1 VKVDTRDEVPA
12 LWETEC
18 AKSPTQSAQIGEDL
32 EIYASRMHLY
42 ALQRP
47 TINVERLVLML
58 AIADFKLAGDGG
70 KDWACGT
77 VVQLRQRSE
86 NRLRCHISGSFD
98 RGISDCGQ
106 DDILRRLDCTLVAR
120 S

>member
-1 VKVDTRDEVPA
+1 MYNVKVDTRDEVPA
-12 LWETEC
+12 LWEVEC
-18 AKSPTQSAQIGEDL
+18 AISPTQSAQIGEDL

-58 AIADFKLAGDGG
+58 AIADLKLAGDGG

-86 NRLRCHISGSFD
+86 SRLGLLAGGAISRDPSTGVSPIVDKAIYFV
-98 RGISDCGQ
+98 G
-106 DDILRRLDCTLVAR
+106 
-120 S
+120 